1 MMFRIPTITK
11 NLLIINL
18 IAFLATVVLELRGID
33 LKDIGGLHFFM
44 ASDFHLYQLV
54 TYLFLHANFM
64 HILSNMFGLWM
75 FGCVIENVWGPK
87 KFLFY
92 YITCGI
98 GAGLLQEIAQ
108 LGSFYMTITAQDP
121 SVSFGEIFAIGQQLS
136 HQLNAWTTI
145 GASGAVYAVILAF
158 GMSIPNER
166 LFIIPFPFPIKAKWF
181 VLFYVAIEFFSAL
194 GSSGDGVA
202 HTAHLGG
209 MLFGFLMIR
218 YWNRHPSSGFDRGR
232 GQQFFENLKR
242 NFEQR
247 QRQHQQNNNSHMHAE
262 RGSSKEDDREFNARK
277 RQNQEEIDAILD
289 KIRKSGYDSLT
300 KEEKKK
306 LFDASN
312 QR

>member
-18 IAFLATVVLELRGID
+18 IAFLATSVLQLRGID
-33 LKDIGGLHFFM
+33 LADIGGLHFFM

-92 YITCGI
+92 YISCGI

-121 SVSFGEIFAIGQQLS
+121 SVAFGEIFAIGQQLS
-136 HQLNAWTTI
+136 QQLNAWTTI

-158 GMSIPNER
+158 GMTFPNER

-232 GQQFFENLKR
+232 GQQFFENLRR

-247 QRQHQQNNNSHMHAE
+247 QRQHHQDNSHMHAE
-262 RGSSKEDDREFNARK
+262 QGGSKETDREYNARK